1 MKVILSRKGFDSSV
15 GGHANPILPSGEM
28 VSLPI
33 PSRLDT
39 LAYRD
44 IRIANGKTCADVIAE
59 LDARAAIDGC
69 GAHLDPDLVRRA
81 RPRKRGWR
89 PSFGQTG
96 AAAGHLRN
104 QQVGIGDLFLFYGW
118 FRHTELVGGRLRFV
132 RGEGFHGIYGY
143 LEVDRVFSPR
153 IESLPTWLH
162 DHPHAMPNRATATNN
177 TIFTGARAGVLGFH
191 EALVLTKPGEKRSR
205 WLLPERLRRVAI
217 SYHDAT
223 AWRDRYFQ
231 SYPRAQEYVV
241 HADRS
246 IVDWAYGLISIGSS
260 SSSIVEQ
267 GTRT

>member
-1 MKVILSRKGFDSSV
+1 VKIILSRKGFDSSV

-33 PSRLDT
+33 PSRLDK
-39 LAYRD
+39 LDYRD
-44 IRIANGKTCADVIAE
+44 IRIANRMSCAQLISDLE
-59 LDARAAIDGC
+59 ARAAIADC
-69 GAHLDPDLVRRA
+69 GAHLDPDLLRDS
-81 RPRKRGWR
+81 RPRRRGWR
-89 PSFGQTG
+89 PAFGQSG

-104 QQVGIGDLFLFYGW
+104 QRVGVGDLFLFYGW
-118 FRHTELVGGRLRFV
+118 FRHTERVHGRLRFV

-162 DHPHAMPNRATATNN
+162 DHPHAMPNRATTTNN
-177 TIFTGARAGVLGFH
+177 TIFTGTRAGVFRFH

-205 WLLPERLRRVAI
+205 WRLPERLRNVAI
-217 SYHDAT
+217 SYHDDS
-223 AWRDRYFQ
+223 AWHHSYFQ

-246 IVDWAYGLISIGSS
+246 VASWAYGLISIGSS
-260 SSSIVEQ
+260 SSSSSEQ